1 MGERERERERRTRID
16 MGVQDEKVDVL
27 RWFVITTVTRRLL
40 RPVKVHCEAGAAAD
54 LEVEY
59 NLRREK

>member
-1 MGERERERERRTRID
+1 